1 MSNVKPVPFR
11 VSLLLS
17 LLMLFTAWNVLR
29 AQNALARGALF
40 LQYGGLRA
48 FLPAALGGI
57 FWALAGIFLLWSV
70 FKWKRWAGKACRL
83 AAAAYLAF
91 YWAER
96 LLLQAPRPNWMFA
109 VIVQV
114 TLFVFILFATK
125 SLLREAYEREPQ
137 NPKVE

>member
-1 MSNVKPVPFR
+1 
-11 VSLLLS
+11 
-17 LLMLFTAWNVLR
+17 MLFTAWNILR

-48 FLPAALGGI
+48 FLPVLLGGI
-57 FWALAGIFLLWSV
+57 FWAFTGIFLLWSV
-70 FKWKRWAGKACRL
+70 LKQKRWATSAPRL
-83 AAAAYLAF
+83 FSAAYLLW

-96 LLLQAPRPNWMFA
+96 LTLQSPRPNAMFA

-114 TLFVFILFATK
+114 ILFIFILFATK
-125 SLLREAYEREPQ
+125 PLMREAYEPEPQ